1 MATAI
6 KTTSQNFSSPMMSG
20 NWRYRISLPRKNS
33 TIITSMPLLNKEK
46 AKKPKTNQF
55 QDRTRV
61 YAVTCSE
68 AMIITKVTKQVPY
81 KSSIL
86 PS

>member
-1 MATAI
+1 M
-6 KTTSQNFSSPMMSG
+6 
-20 NWRYRISLPRKNS
+20 
-33 TIITSMPLLNKEK
+33 TSMPLLNKEK
-46 AKKPKTNQF
+46 PKKPKMHKF

-68 AMIITKVTKQVPY
+68 AMMITNVTKQVPY